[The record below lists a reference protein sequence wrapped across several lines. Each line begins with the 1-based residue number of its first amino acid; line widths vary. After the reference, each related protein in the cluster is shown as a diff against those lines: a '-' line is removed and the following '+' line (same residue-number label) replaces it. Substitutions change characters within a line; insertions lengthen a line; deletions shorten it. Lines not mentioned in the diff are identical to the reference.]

1 MSTRG
6 CPLLNK
12 LAMVLCA
19 VVLFGCDDSG
29 SDPMATLVAAE
40 THGALAMAEDLPSL
54 PELTRRLDEPS
65 RVAASAELWTRSWD
79 EGDEGDRM
87 RMEAYMAAVPPL
99 AARLGPTGV
108 RGVLDPVQ
116 GTLAAART
124 MDETELPGFVIDGVA
139 ASDALAAEAE
149 TALDEGD
156 LGRALLLAFE
166 AADGLRKLGPEE
178 VARDLVIR
186 AEQAIGRDGED
197 RSYTDLELERSRH
210 LLLSAAEAMGR
221 NDYLR
226 AIRRAFYACQL
237 LGVDLS

>member
-1 MSTRG
+1 M
-6 CPLLNK
+6 
-12 LAMVLCA
+12 ALCA
-19 VVLFGCDDSG
+19 VALFGCDDSG

-54 PELTRRLDEPS
+54 PELTRRVDAPN
-65 RVAASAELWTRSWD
+65 VTASAELWTRSWD

-87 RMEAYMAAVPPL
+87 RQEAYMATVPPL
-99 AARLGPTGV
+99 AATLGPTGI
-108 RGVLDPVQ
+108 RGVLDPVLA
-116 GTLAAART
+116 TLAAART
-124 MDETELPGFVIDGVA
+124 MDEAELPGFVIDGIA
-139 ASDALAAEAE
+139 ASGGLAAEAE
-149 TALDEGD
+149 AALDRGD

-178 VARDLVIR
+178 VARDLLIR
-186 AEQAIGRDGED
+186 AEEAIGRDGED
-197 RSYTDLELERSRH
+197 GSYSELELERSRH

-237 LGVDLS
+237 LGVELN